1 MMWPGAGRVAL
12 PCAILS
18 LFGVVANASAPAPA
32 VAQGFSTA
40 QSDYVEYCGG
50 CHGIQ
55 GRSAPAPIPELRER
69 VGWFL
74 CTPEGREYL
83 IRLPN
88 VSHVPL
94 ADNDEVA
101 SLMNFV
107 VFGLGGASAP
117 SGARPFDAAEVQ
129 QLRARALKPGIQ
141 LQAMRQR
148 IVADLVRRCGAP
160 RQLMDHFSSS
170 VAPAAGT
177 R

>member
-1 MMWPGAGRVAL
+1 MMGPGAVRVAL
-12 PCAILS
+12 PCAILW
-18 LFGVVANASAPAPA
+18 LFAVVANASANAPA
-32 VAQGFSTA
+32 VSPRFSTA
-40 QSDYVEYCGG
+40 QSDYVEYCAG
-50 CHGIQ
+50 CHGVQ

-69 VGWFL
+69 VGWFM

-94 ADNDEVA
+94 ADNGDVA

-117 SGARPFDAAEVQ
+117 SGARPFDAAEVR

-141 LQAMRQR
+141 LQAMRRR
-148 IVADLVRRCGAP
+148 IVADMLRRCGAP
-160 RQLMDHFSSS
+160 RQLMDQFSSGA
-170 VAPAAGT
+170 APAA
-177 R
+177 RIR